1 MMPSS
6 TTEIPTA
13 ILAGCGRSGSTS
25 LFQMLVASPQ
35 IAQSKLKEP
44 GYFLGS
50 YYGEDPPRSDY
61 DDIFSR
67 VPGASLRLEATA
79 AYFYSVP
86 EVPDLIARRVPDVRI
101 ILIFREPHAR
111 LISEFNYLKTRFL
124 IDADLTL
131 EAYVDK
137 CMTMTDASFRKR
149 SNMHLLGVRNGFY
162 DRFFPYWSSRFG
174 EQIKVVFHDDLAADP
189 DGVLLSLTECLNLQP
204 IILPVA
210 DIENQ
215 GRSFRLAGLQRR
227 ALSINA
233 RLEPFFR
240 RHPALKATLRRAY
253 YGVNGASHDTV
264 RPLPDGHPLRR
275 AYEQSLRDFRVQ
287 LHEWDH
293 TLRLPVWL
301 AG

>member
-1 MMPSS
+1 MSPS
-6 TTEIPTA
+6 TIKLPTA

-50 YYGEDPPRSDY
+50 YYREAPPRWAY
-61 DDIFSR
+61 DEIFSQI
-67 VPGASLRLEATA
+67 PDASLRLEATA

-86 EVPDLIARRVPDVRI
+86 EVPELIARSVPNVRI
-101 ILIFREPHAR
+101 ILIFREPHTR

-124 IDADLTL
+124 IDADLSL
-131 EAYVDK
+131 EAYVDG
-137 CMTMTDASFRKR
+137 CMGLVEADYRQR

-162 DRFFPYWSSRFG
+162 DHFFPHWTSRFRD
-174 EQIKVVFHDDLAADP
+174 QIKVVFHDDLAADP
-189 DGVLLSLTECLNLQP
+189 QRMLLDLTSWLGL
-204 IILPVA
+204 LPVMLSGA

-215 GRSFRLAGLQRR
+215 GRAYRVAGLQRR

-240 RHPALKATLRRAY
+240 RHPALKAALRRAY

-264 RPLPDGHPLRR
+264 RPLPNDHPLRE
-275 AYEQSLRDFRVQ
+275 AYDQSLQAFRAQ
-287 LHEWDH
+287 LCEWDS
-293 TLRLPVWL
+293 TLRLPAWL
-301 AG
+301 AA